1 MSAMVGAICLLFFLS
16 SIAALLFETL
26 WFVQASL
33 AFGNSVWASALV
45 LAGFV
50 DGLGVGNA
58 AALKA
63 RAISAGFLD
72 AFPEASLWTG
82 AGLDWMLVG
91 IKPPLRTTPTKAI
104 DRLWADP
111 VMKAKLD
118 ALLLY
123 GPAQMGAAFITDGTR
138 LRDWIGAAP
147 PFTDDRS
154 KRLASRDTDIRPD
167 FSLSVVFRNSPAS
180 AEDFNH
186 REMIRHCL
194 PEPSRQAALKQFP
207 RQTAIDAIPA
217 NTYTLNLVP
226 YLHRHLDDPD
236 AVNAIFCML
245 KSATH
250 DIWAIV
256 AANQGKSPFDEW
268 GFNTMALLVL
278 TNGDFSQAVRW
289 LSNTQL
295 SAPSVY
301 LPFRIYFHPRLGIDF
316 PRAAGA
322 AS

>member
-1 MSAMVGAICLLFFLS
+1 MTGASCKLFFLS
-16 SIAALLFETL
+16 GLAALLFESL
-26 WFVQASL
+26 WFVRTSL
-33 AFGNSVWASALV
+33 AFGNSVWTSAMV

-82 AGLDWMLVG
+82 AGLDGMQLG
-91 IKPPLRTTPTKAI
+91 IKPPLHATSTAVI
-104 DRLWADP
+104 DKLWADP

-118 ALLLY
+118 ALRSS
-123 GPAQMGAAFITDGTR
+123 GPAQLGDTIIIDGTR
-138 LRDWIGAAP
+138 RWNWIGAAP

-167 FSLSVVFRNSPAS
+167 FSLSVAFRNSPAS

-217 NTYTLNLVP
+217 NTNTLNLVP

-256 AANQGKSPFDEW
+256 AANRGKSPFDEG
-268 GFNTMALLVL
+268 GFNTMALLAL
-278 TNGDFSQAVRW
+278 TNGDFPQADRW
-289 LSNTQL
+289 LANTQL

-301 LPFRIYFHPRLGIDF
+301 LPFRIYSHPRLGIDF
-316 PRAAGA
+316 PRAVGA